1 MLILHQKKKKK
12 KSWTILQVSE
22 LQVRW
27 FVDSR
32 VIVDIVA
39 DSLILLFIGS
49 ISSLSRRTEKI
60 KIKLRIQ
67 KKKINKK

>member
-1 MLILHQKKKKK
+1 M
-12 KSWTILQVSE
+12 QVSE

>member
-1 MLILHQKKKKK
+1 M
-12 KSWTILQVSE
+12 QVSE

-67 KKKINKK
+67 NKKN

>member
-1 MLILHQKKKKK
+1 MLILHQKKKK